1 MAVSCGRSWMP
12 LARTESASLD
22 GLYAQRRR
30 PSWQG
35 SMHMIGKPFSLGE
48 LSAKVEV
55 LLDS

>member
-1 MAVSCGRSWMP
+1 MAVSLRTKP
-12 LARTESASLD
+12 DALARTESASLD

-30 PSWQG
+30 PSSQG
-35 SMHMIGKPFSLGE
+35 SMHMIGKPFSFGE

>member
-1 MAVSCGRSWMP
+1 MP

-30 PSWQG
+30 PSSQG
-35 SMHMIGKPFSLGE
+35 SMHMIGKPFSFGE